1 MSDAPDPPDSHDPG
15 SPDGDTAGMPAAR
28 MAEESV
34 AGTATAVV
42 QAPEPDAHAPPAQAA
57 TPSGPTA
64 EQLALE
70 AGWTMAVLYRKIE
83 PIPTGGPSGLPT
95 ANELTEADRRKL
107 EADRLGHLLQRLA
120 AMPELTGSGLPTEVP
135 APDGNEAAWEEV
147 LRKLNLDILC
157 ALAAT
162 RQQTQLAYE
171 LGRSLRDTA
180 NPPDQHP
187 PTLTPSRVFARDRIA
202 TLQGWLAELSS
213 ELPPQAAAVVAIS
226 LGRWSE
232 FAAITVGAS
241 SARLKNGDRTK
252 LGETMD
258 RYLLRQGDLWLML
271 LTGAYS
277 TSGLLSPEGY
287 VAAGELALR
296 RSAAIIRGI
305 LQHYWAALLVGA
317 VALGA
322 ILYLAV
328 TYLGG
333 AAKVWTSIAAIAGSL
348 GITAQAVA
356 STTARLAAEAERP
369 VFAAAEEDAMAWA
382 ITTLPSLRLPPRR
395 VHQLRKAGIAP
406 TNSLGRI

>member
-1 MSDAPDPPDSHDPG
+1 MSDVPDPLDGHDPG
-15 SPDGDTAGMPAAR
+15 FPGDTAGLPEAR
-28 MAEESV
+28 MSEESA
-34 AGTATAVV
+34 AGTATAMP
-42 QAPEPDAHAPPAQAA
+42 QAPERDAQPPTEQVAA
-57 TPSGPTA
+57 GSTA

-70 AGWTMAVLYRKIE
+70 AGWTMAVLYGKIE
-83 PIPTGGPSGLPT
+83 PLPRGEAPGLPT
-95 ANELTEADRRKL
+95 ANELEETDRRQL
-107 EADRLGHLLQRLA
+107 ESDRLGHLLRRLA
-120 AMPELTGSGLPTEVP
+120 AMPELGRSSLPTKVP
-135 APDGNEAAWEEV
+135 APDGNEQAWEEA

-180 NPPDQHP
+180 NPPDQHLP
-187 PTLTPSRVFARDRIA
+187 ELTLSRVFARDRIA

-213 ELPPQAAAVVAIS
+213 ELPPQTAVAVAAS
-226 LGRWSE
+226 LGRWNE
-232 FAAITVGAS
+232 FATITAGTS
-241 SARLKNGDRTK
+241 SARLKGGDRTK
-252 LGETMD
+252 LAETMYK
-258 RYLLRQGDLWLML
+258 YLLRQGDLWLML

-296 RSAAIIRGI
+296 RSAAIIRRI

-317 VALGA
+317 IALGA

-333 AAKVWTSIAAIAGSL
+333 AAKVWTSIVAIAGSL

-356 STTARLAAEAERP
+356 STTARLGAEAERP
-369 VFAAAEEDAMAWA
+369 VFTAAEEDVMAWA
-382 ITTLPSLRLPPRR
+382 ITTLPSLRLPPRQ

>member
-1 MSDAPDPPDSHDPG
+1 
-15 SPDGDTAGMPAAR
+15 
-28 MAEESV
+28 
-34 AGTATAVV
+34 
-42 QAPEPDAHAPPAQAA
+42 
-57 TPSGPTA
+57 
-64 EQLALE
+64 
-70 AGWTMAVLYRKIE
+70 MAVLYGKIE
-83 PIPTGGPSGLPT
+83 PLPRGEAPGLPT
-95 ANELTEADRRKL
+95 ANELEETDRRQL
-107 EADRLGHLLQRLA
+107 ESDRLGHLLRRLA
-120 AMPELTGSGLPTEVP
+120 AMPELGRSSLPTKVP
-135 APDGNEAAWEEV
+135 APDGNEQAWEEA

-180 NPPDQHP
+180 NPPDQHLP
-187 PTLTPSRVFARDRIA
+187 ELTLSRVFARDRIA

-213 ELPPQAAAVVAIS
+213 ELPPQTAVAVAAS
-226 LGRWSE
+226 LGRWNE
-232 FAAITVGAS
+232 FATITAGTS
-241 SARLKNGDRTK
+241 SARLKGGDRTK
-252 LGETMD
+252 LAETMYK
-258 RYLLRQGDLWLML
+258 YLLRQGDLWLML

-296 RSAAIIRGI
+296 RSAAIIRRI

-317 VALGA
+317 IALGA

-333 AAKVWTSIAAIAGSL
+333 AAKVWTSIVAIAGSL

-356 STTARLAAEAERP
+356 STTARLGAEAERP
-369 VFAAAEEDAMAWA
+369 VFTAAEEDVMAWA
-382 ITTLPSLRLPPRR
+382 ITTLPSLRLPPRQ